1 MHEIFFLLDKKVSEI
16 ITVALFILNIEMF
29 LHYILSVEHPGPAG
43 FCTSHFKCDLYR
55 KGDGG

>member
-43 FCTSHFKCDLYR
+43 FLHFSLHM
-55 KGDGG
+55 